1 MEYRPSAQAVGVDS
15 GADVTLAST
24 TKRFSVALGV
34 LRAYV
39 VNALPVYIRG
49 SVTPRWP

>member
-1 MEYRPSAQAVGVDS
+1 MEYRPSGQAVDGDS
-15 GADVTLAST
+15 GADATLAST
-24 TKRFSVALGV
+24 TKPSAVALGL
-34 LRAYV
+34 LRVSV

>member
-1 MEYRPSAQAVGVDS
+1 MEYRPSGQAVDVGS
-15 GADVTLAST
+15 GADARLAST
-24 TKRFSVALGV
+24 TKPSSVALGG
-34 LRAYV
+34 LRASV

>member
-1 MEYRPSAQAVGVDS
+1 MEYRPSGQAVDGDS
-15 GADVTLAST
+15 GADATLAST
-24 TKRFSVALGV
+24 TKRPSVALRV
-34 LRAYV
+34 LRASV